1 MCKTFEITRII
12 VIALFVLILITLFC
26 SLLPNGVAQ
35 QLSFLF
41 GIPVGSIATFKI
53 IDVLTGATKK
63 KGEENER

>member
-26 SLLPNGVAQ
+26 SLFPNVIAQ

-41 GIPVGSIATFKI
+41 GIPVGLIATSKI
-53 IDVLTGATKK
+53 TDVLTGVTKK
-63 KGEENER
+63 KGENK